1 MRRLQMYGIITTV
14 PAPVEMYDAI
24 HAELGKR
31 VGTSIDGLLLHVGR
45 ATTDGFQ
52 VLEVW
57 ESKEH
62 YDRSNTDVLFPLM
75 RELAGDQPLPS
86 IEQTTEPFD
95 VRGIVIPGDNVY
107 I

>member
-24 HAELGKR
+24 HRG
-31 VGTSIDGLLLHVGR
+31 VGATVDGLLVHIGR

-52 VLEVW
+52 TTEVW

-62 YDRSNTDVLFPLM
+62 YDRANTDIVFPLM
-75 RELAGDQPLPS
+75 RELAGDQPPLS
-86 IEQTTEPFD
+86 TEPATETFD
-95 VRGIVIPGDNVY
+95 VHGLVIPNGN
-107 I
+107 ILI